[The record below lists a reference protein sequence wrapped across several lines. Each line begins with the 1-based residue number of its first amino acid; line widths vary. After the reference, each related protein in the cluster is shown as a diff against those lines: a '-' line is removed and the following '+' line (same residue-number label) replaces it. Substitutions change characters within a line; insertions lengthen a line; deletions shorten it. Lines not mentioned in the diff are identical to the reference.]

1 MKPLLMF
8 LNLHAFVLLYLSA
21 AYSKCSTARWL
32 PLPTLP
38 KEQKERLYVSVREL
52 ASCSSD
58 SQAARECVHGKE
70 MRKRL
75 SNITVKVPLNILQH
89 RNRMMRGWCK

>member
-1 MKPLLMF
+1 TAEKGEKHTEIESVEQIVKEIKGQTETPDGYMQ
-8 LNLHAFVLLYLSA
+8 ASDA
-21 AYSKCSTARWL
+21 ARWL

-75 SNITVKVPLNILQH
+75 SNITVK
-89 RNRMMRGWCK
+89 